1 MPALTPDQLAEL
13 KQELERELA
22 RLHRSMATT
31 QDATR
36 PVELDQSSIGRL
48 SRVDALQNQQLS
60 KGLHEREQQREA
72 QILEALQRIEEG
84 TYGEC
89 VACGEQIP
97 YGRLLVMP
105 EARSCATCGRG

>member
-1 MPALTPDQLAEL
+1 MTALTPDQLSEL
-13 KQELERELA
+13 KQELEQELA

-31 QDATR
+31 RDATR

-48 SRVDALQNQQLS
+48 SRVDAIQSQQLS

-72 QILEALQRIEEG
+72 QILEALERMAG
-84 TYGEC
+84 GSYGRC
-89 VACGEQIP
+89 VACGGAIP

-105 EARSCATCGRG
+105 EARGCATCGQG

>member
-1 MPALTPDQLAEL
+1 MTALTPDQLAEL

-31 QDATR
+31 QNATG

-48 SRVDALQNQQLS
+48 SRVEALQSQQLT

-72 QILEALQRIEEG
+72 LILEALQRIEEG
-84 TYGEC
+84 TYGTC
-89 VACGEQIP
+89 VGCGAAIP

-105 EARSCATCGRG
+105 EARSCTNCGRG